1 MKWVFS
7 ILLLLVSSVSFG
19 QGFSYSYVD
28 PCSKKIN
35 TVYIPSGQ
43 GSVTVSYYGVSNTFT
58 QTDFQNGTFSA
69 WMYSVSAASSQPC
82 EGLKTETQTK
92 TNTIITNNIIST
104 LTSVTAAAT
113 MSVTSSISTVSSQ
126 SAGTA
131 LGNSVNN
138 SSDNSSGGGN
148 TKENKD
154 GQNNSGSKPNNQE
167 SGTSGQPQGGGT
179 TTNSSQG
186 TNKTEGGSASGT
198 NQSTEGGNQP
208 SGSPVGGNTAQNQP
222 NTSPNTGKTEP
233 NTGNSGTN
241 TGNSG
246 NTTQSGSNTENST
259 QSGTN
264 TGQNGGSSTQ
274 SGTNTGQNG
283 GSSTQSGTNTGNSGS
298 NTGNSGS
305 NTGNSGSNTGNSG
318 SGGGNTGNSGS
329 NTNNTG
335 GSGGGTDTK
344 TNTTDPTTTP
354 TDTKSGGNGG
364 TTNSV
369 ANAAEASSGGS
380 TSNASEGSGGSSKGG
395 AKSNVRVGSII
406 GTGDIV
412 AIRSAED
419 NENSFKA
426 TMSITKSN
434 TDNSRAKGALLNFT
448 TAINNSNLTFY
459 GAFTNKKKSNTLIC
473 ANSTMINFNYDLFNT
488 TTVLES
494 HRWNK
499 LSLMGGL
506 NYTIGSM
513 AETSFSNISA
523 VGGGFYM
530 FKASKNLS
538 GNMLL
543 LAVYSPFT
551 KFYEGSWWKSGTLLV
566 PFSSWDYS
574 ISKNFKYNVS
584 FSGTWEVGKSV
595 LQYQILTGGK
605 IML

>member
-1 MKWVFS
+1 MKWIFS
-7 ILLLLVSSVSFG
+7 ILLLLVSSASFG

-28 PCSKKIN
+28 PCSKKTN

-43 GSVTVSYYGVSNTFT
+43 GSVTVSYYGVSSTFT
-58 QTDFQNGTFSA
+58 QADFQNGVFSS
-69 WMYSVSAASSQPC
+69 WMYTVSAASSQPC
-82 EGLKTETQTK
+82 QGLKTETQTK

-138 SSDNSSGGGN
+138 SSDNSGGGVSS
-148 TKENKD
+148 KENKD
-154 GQNNSGSKPNNQE
+154 GQNNSGSKSNNQE

-186 TNKTEGGSASGT
+186 TNKTEGGSTSGT
-198 NQSTEGGNQP
+198 NQPTEGGNQP
-208 SGSPVGGNTAQNQP
+208 SGTPVGGNTAQNQP
-222 NTSPNTGKTEP
+222 NMSPNTGKTEP
-233 NTGNSGTN
+233 NTGNSGSN
-241 TGNSG
+241 TGNSS
-246 NTTQSGSNTENST
+246 NTTQTGSNTGNNT

-264 TGQNGGSSTQ
+264 TGQNGGS
-274 SGTNTGQNG
+274 G
-283 GSSTQSGTNTGNSGS
+283 TQSGTNTGNAGGSGGT
-298 NTGNSGS
+298 NTGN
-305 NTGNSGSNTGNSG
+305 TGSNTGNSG

-335 GSGGGTDTK
+335 GSGGSGGSGGGTDTK
-344 TNTTDPTTTP
+344 TNTTDPATTP
-354 TDTKSGGNGG
+354 TDSKSGGNGG

-380 TSNASEGSGGSSKGG
+380 TSNASEGSGGGGKGG

-412 AIRSAED
+412 AMKSAED
-419 NENSFKA
+419 NTNSFKA
-426 TMSITKSN
+426 TMSVTKSN

-459 GAFTNKKKSNTLIC
+459 GAFTNKSKSNTLIC
-473 ANSTMINFNYDLFNT
+473 ANSTMVNFDYDLFNT

-494 HRWNK
+494 HRFNK
-499 LSLMGGL
+499 LSLMGGI
-506 NYTIGSM
+506 NYTIGSI

-523 VGGGFYM
+523 VGGGFYS
-530 FKASKNLS
+530 FKASKNIS

-551 KFYEGSWWKSGTLLV
+551 KFYEGTWWQSGTLLV

-574 ISKNFKYNVS
+574 ISKKFKYNIS

>member
-1 MKWVFS
+1 MKWIFS
-7 ILLLLVSSVSFG
+7 ILLLLVSSASFG

-28 PCSKKIN
+28 PCSKKTN

-43 GSVTVSYYGVSNTFT
+43 GSVTVSYYGVSSTFT
-58 QTDFQNGTFSA
+58 QADFQNGVFSS
-69 WMYSVSAASSQPC
+69 WMYTVSAASSQPC
-82 EGLKTETQTK
+82 QGLKTETQTK

-138 SSDNSSGGGN
+138 SSDNSGGGVSS
-148 TKENKD
+148 KENKD
-154 GQNNSGSKPNNQE
+154 GQNNSGSKSNNQE

-186 TNKTEGGSASGT
+186 TNKTEGGSTSGT
-198 NQSTEGGNQP
+198 NQPTEGGNQP

-233 NTGNSGTN
+233 
-241 TGNSG
+241 
-246 NTTQSGSNTENST
+246 
-259 QSGTN
+259 
-264 TGQNGGSSTQ
+264 
-274 SGTNTGQNG
+274 
-283 GSSTQSGTNTGNSGS
+283 
-298 NTGNSGS
+298 

-380 TSNASEGSGGSSKGG
+380 TSNASEGSGGGGKGG

-412 AIRSAED
+412 AMKSAED
-419 NENSFKA
+419 NTNSFKA
-426 TMSITKSN
+426 TMSVTKSN

-459 GAFTNKKKSNTLIC
+459 GAFTNKSKSNTLIC
-473 ANSTMINFNYDLFNT
+473 ANSTMVNFDYDLFNT

-494 HRWNK
+494 HRFNK
-499 LSLMGGL
+499 LSLMGGI
-506 NYTIGSM
+506 NYTIGSI

-523 VGGGFYM
+523 VGGGFYS
-530 FKASKNLS
+530 FKASKNIS

-551 KFYEGSWWKSGTLLV
+551 KFYEGTWWQSGTLLV

-574 ISKNFKYNVS
+574 ISKKFKYNIS

>member
-1 MKWVFS
+1 MKWIFS
-7 ILLLLVSSVSFG
+7 ILLLLVSSASFG

-28 PCSKKIN
+28 PCSKKTN

-43 GSVTVSYYGVSNTFT
+43 NSVTVSYYGVANTFT
-58 QTDFQNGTFSA
+58 QADFQNGTFSA
-69 WMYSVSAASSQPC
+69 WVYSVSAASTQPC
-82 EGLKTETQTK
+82 EGLKTQTQTN
-92 TNTIITNNIIST
+92 TNQIITNNIIST

-113 MSVTSSISTVSSQ
+113 MSVTSSISSVSSQ
-126 SAGTA
+126 SAGNA

-138 SSDNSSGGGN
+138 SSDNSSGGSSS
-148 TKENKD
+148 KEKKD
-154 GQNNSGSKPNNQE
+154 GQNNSGSKSNNQE
-167 SGTSGQPQGGGT
+167 SGTSGQSQGGGT

-186 TNKTEGGSASGT
+186 SNKTEGGSTSGT
-198 NQSTEGGNQP
+198 NQPSEGGNQP

-222 NTSPNTGKTEP
+222 NTSPNTNKTEP
-233 NTGNSGTN
+233 NTGNSGSNAGN
-241 TGNSG
+241 TGN
-246 NTTQSGSNTENST
+246 NT

-264 TGQNGGSSTQ
+264 TGSNGG
-274 SGTNTGQNG
+274 NN
-283 GSSTQSGTNTGNSGS
+283 TQSGTNTGNS
-298 NTGNSGS
+298 SGS
-305 NTGNSGSNTGNSG
+305 GGTNTGNSG
-318 SGGGNTGNSGS
+318 SGGGNTGNNGS
-329 NTNNTG
+329 NTNNTGGSG

-380 TSNASEGSGGSSKGG
+380 TSNASEGSGGGGSKGG

-419 NENSFKA
+419 NANSFKA
-426 TMSITKSN
+426 TMSVTKSN

-459 GAFTNKKKSNTLIC
+459 GAFTNKAKSNTLIC

-530 FKASKNLS
+530 FKVSKNLS

-551 KFYEGSWWKSGTLLV
+551 KFYEGTWWQSGTLLV

>member
-1 MKWVFS
+1 MKWIFS
-7 ILLLLVSSVSFG
+7 ILLLLVSSASFG

-28 PCSKKIN
+28 PCSKKTN

-43 GSVTVSYYGVSNTFT
+43 NSVTISYYGVANTFT
-58 QTDFQNGTFSA
+58 QADFQNGTFSA
-69 WMYSVSAASSQPC
+69 WMYSVSAASTQPC
-82 EGLKTETQTK
+82 EGLKTQTQTN
-92 TNTIITNNIIST
+92 TNQIITNNIIST

-138 SSDNSSGGGN
+138 SSDNSSGGGSS
-148 TKENKD
+148 KENKN
-154 GQNNSGSKPNNQE
+154 GQNNSGSKSNNQE

-179 TTNSSQG
+179 TTNSTQG
-186 TNKTEGGSASGT
+186 SNKTEGGSSSGT

-222 NTSPNTGKTEP
+222 NTSPNTNKTEP
-233 NTGNSGTN
+233 
-241 TGNSG
+241 
-246 NTTQSGSNTENST
+246 
-259 QSGTN
+259 
-264 TGQNGGSSTQ
+264 
-274 SGTNTGQNG
+274 
-283 GSSTQSGTNTGNSGS
+283 NTGNSGS
-298 NTGNSGS
+298 NTGNSGNTTQSGQNTGNNTQSGTNMGSNGGNNTQSGTNTGNSESNTNNTGGSGGS
-305 NTGNSGSNTGNSG
+305 NTGNTGSNTGNSG

-354 TDTKSGGNGG
+354 TDSKSGGNGG

-380 TSNASEGSGGSSKGG
+380 TSNASEGSGGGGKGG
-395 AKSNVRVGSII
+395 AKSNIRVGSII

-419 NENSFKA
+419 NANSFKA
-426 TMSITKSN
+426 TMSVTKSN

-459 GAFTNKKKSNTLIC
+459 GAFTNKAKSNTLIC

-494 HRWNK
+494 HRFNK
-499 LSLMGGL
+499 FSLMGGL

-551 KFYEGSWWKSGTLLV
+551 KFYEGTWWQSGTLLV

>member
-1 MKWVFS
+1 MKWIFS
-7 ILLLLVSSVSFG
+7 ILLLLVSSTSFG

-28 PCSKKIN
+28 PCSKKTN

-43 GSVTVSYYGVSNTFT
+43 NSVTVSYYGVANTFT
-58 QTDFQNGTFSA
+58 QADFQNGTFSA
-69 WMYSVSAASSQPC
+69 WMYSVSAASTQPC
-82 EGLKTETQTK
+82 QGLKTETQIK
-92 TNTIITNNIIST
+92 QNTIITNNIIST

-126 SAGTA
+126 SAGNA

-138 SSDNSSGGGN
+138 SSDNSNGGGSS
-148 TKENKD
+148 KENKD
-154 GQNNSGSKPNNQE
+154 GQNNSGSKSNNQE
-167 SGTSGQPQGGGT
+167 SGTSGQSQGGGT
-179 TTNSSQG
+179 TTNSTQG
-186 TNKTEGGSASGT
+186 SNKTEGGSSSGT
-198 NQSTEGGNQP
+198 NQPSEGGNQP
-208 SGSPVGGNTAQNQP
+208 SGSSVGGNTAQNGQNTGQNQP
-222 NTSPNTGKTEP
+222 NTSSNTNKTEP
-233 NTGNSGTN
+233 
-241 TGNSG
+241 
-246 NTTQSGSNTENST
+246 
-259 QSGTN
+259 
-264 TGQNGGSSTQ
+264 
-274 SGTNTGQNG
+274 
-283 GSSTQSGTNTGNSGS
+283 
-298 NTGNSGS
+298 
-305 NTGNSGSNTGNSG
+305 
-318 SGGGNTGNSGS
+318 NTGNSGS
-329 NTNNTG
+329 NTNNSGSNTNNSG
-335 GSGGGTDTK
+335 GSNGSGNSSGNNSGNSGSNTNNSGGSNGSGGGNGGTDQK
-344 TNTTDPTTTP
+344 TNTNDPTTTP
-354 TDTKSGGNGG
+354 TDSKSGGNGG

-380 TSNASEGSGGSSKGG
+380 TSNASEGSGGGGSKGG

-419 NENSFKA
+419 NSNSFKA
-426 TMSITKSN
+426 TMSVTKSN

-459 GAFTNKKKSNTLIC
+459 GAFTNKAKSNTLIC
-473 ANSTMINFNYDLFNT
+473 ANSTMINFDYDLFNT
-488 TTVLES
+488 STVLES

-506 NYTIGSM
+506 NYTVGSM
-513 AETSFSNISA
+513 AGTSFNNISA

-530 FKASKNLS
+530 FKVSKNLS

-551 KFYEGSWWKSGTLLV
+551 KFYEGTWWQSGTLLV

>member
-1 MKWVFS
+1 MKWIFS
-7 ILLLLVSSVSFG
+7 ILLLLVSSASFG

-28 PCSKKIN
+28 PCSKKTN

-43 GSVTVSYYGVSNTFT
+43 GSVTVSYYGVSSTFT
-58 QTDFQNGTFSA
+58 QADFQNGVFSS
-69 WMYSVSAASSQPC
+69 WMYTVSAASSQPC
-82 EGLKTETQTK
+82 QGLTTETQTK

-138 SSDNSSGGGN
+138 SSDNSSGGGSS
-148 TKENKD
+148 KENKD
-154 GQNNSGSKPNNQE
+154 GQNNSGSKSNNQE
-167 SGTSGQPQGGGT
+167 GGASGQPQGGGT

-186 TNKTEGGSASGT
+186 SNKTEGGSTSGS
-198 NQSTEGGNQP
+198 NQPTQGGNQP

-222 NTSPNTGKTEP
+222 NTSPNTNKTEP
-233 NTGNSGTN
+233 
-241 TGNSG
+241 
-246 NTTQSGSNTENST
+246 
-259 QSGTN
+259 
-264 TGQNGGSSTQ
+264 
-274 SGTNTGQNG
+274 
-283 GSSTQSGTNTGNSGS
+283 NTGNSGS
-298 NTGNSGS
+298 NTGNSGNTTQS
-305 NTGNSGSNTGNSG
+305 GQNTGNNTQSGTNMGSNGGNNTQSG
-318 SGGGNTGNSGS
+318 TNTGNSGS

-335 GSGGGTDTK
+335 GSGGSGGSGGGTDTK
-344 TNTTDPTTTP
+344 TNTTDPATTP
-354 TDTKSGGNGG
+354 TDSKSGGNGG

-380 TSNASEGSGGSSKGG
+380 TSNASEGSGGGGKGG

-412 AIRSAED
+412 AMKSAED
-419 NENSFKA
+419 NTNSFKA
-426 TMSITKSN
+426 TMSVTKSN

-459 GAFTNKKKSNTLIC
+459 GAFTNKSKSNTLIC
-473 ANSTMINFNYDLFNT
+473 ANSTMVNFDYDLFNT

-494 HRWNK
+494 HRFNK
-499 LSLMGGL
+499 LSLMGGI
-506 NYTIGSM
+506 NYTIGSI

-523 VGGGFYM
+523 VGGGFYS
-530 FKASKNLS
+530 FKASKNIS

-551 KFYEGSWWKSGTLLV
+551 KFYEGTWWQSGTLLV

-574 ISKNFKYNVS
+574 ISKKFKYNIS

>member
-1 MKWVFS
+1 MKWIFS
-7 ILLLLVSSVSFG
+7 ILLLLVSSTGFG
-19 QGFSYSYVD
+19 QGFTYSYVD
-28 PCSKKIN
+28 PCSKKTN

-43 GSVTVSYYGVSNTFT
+43 GSVTVSYYGASNTFT
-58 QTDFQNGTFSA
+58 QADFQNGTFSA

-82 EGLKTETQTK
+82 QGLKTETQTK

-104 LTSVTAAAT
+104 LTSVTATAT

-126 SAGTA
+126 SVGTS

-138 SSDNSSGGGN
+138 SSDNSSGGNGP
-148 TKENKD
+148 KENKNE
-154 GQNNSGSKPNNQE
+154 QSNSGSKSNNQE
-167 SGTSGQPQGGGT
+167 SGTSGQ
-179 TTNSSQG
+179 SQG
-186 TNKTEGGSASGT
+186 SNKTEVGNTSGT
-198 NQSTEGGNQP
+198 NQQS
-208 SGSPVGGNTAQNQP
+208 SSPVGGNTAQNQP
-222 NTSPNTGKTEP
+222 NTSQNTNKTEP
-233 NTGNSGTN
+233 NTGNN
-241 TGNSG
+241 
-246 NTTQSGSNTENST
+246 T

-264 TGQNGGSSTQ
+264 TSTNTGNNTQ
-274 SGTNTGQNG
+274 SGTNTSTNTGNN
-283 GSSTQSGTNTGNSGS
+283 TQSGTNTGNSG
-298 NTGNSGS
+298 GSGS
-305 NTGNSGSNTGNSG
+305 SN
-318 SGGGNTGNSGS
+318 GGNTSNS
-329 NTNNTG
+329 
-335 GSGGGTDTK
+335 GGTDTK
-344 TNTTDPTTTP
+344 TNTTDPTTTS

-380 TSNASEGSGGSSKGG
+380 TSNASEGSGGGGKGG
-395 AKSNVRVGSII
+395 AKSSIRVGSLI

-419 NENSFKA
+419 NANSFKA
-426 TMSITKSN
+426 TMSVTKSN

-459 GAFTNKKKSNTLIC
+459 GAFTNKAKSNTFIC

-506 NYTIGSM
+506 NYTIGSL
-513 AETSFSNISA
+513 AKTSFSNISA

-530 FKASKNLS
+530 FNVGKNLS

-551 KFYEGSWWKSGTLLV
+551 KFYEGTWWQSGILLV

-574 ISKNFKYNVS
+574 ISKNFKYNIS
-584 FSGTWEVGKSV
+584 FSGTWEVGKSI

>member
-1 MKWVFS
+1 MKWIFS
-7 ILLLLVSSVSFG
+7 ILLLLVSSASFG

-28 PCSKKIN
+28 PCSKKTN

-43 GSVTVSYYGVSNTFT
+43 NSVTISYYGVANTFT
-58 QTDFQNGTFSA
+58 QADFQNGTFSA
-69 WMYSVSAASSQPC
+69 WMYSVSAASTQPC
-82 EGLKTETQTK
+82 EGLKTQTQTN
-92 TNTIITNNIIST
+92 TNQIITNNIIST

-113 MSVTSSISTVSSQ
+113 MSVTSSISSVSSQ

-138 SSDNSSGGGN
+138 SSDNSSGGGSS
-148 TKENKD
+148 KENKN
-154 GQNNSGSKPNNQE
+154 GQNNSGSKSNNQE

-179 TTNSSQG
+179 TTNSTQG
-186 TNKTEGGSASGT
+186 SNKTEGGSSSGT

-222 NTSPNTGKTEP
+222 NTSPNTNKTEP
-233 NTGNSGTN
+233 NTGNSGSN

-246 NTTQSGSNTENST
+246 NTTQSGQNTGNNT

-264 TGQNGGSSTQ
+264 TGSNGG
-274 SGTNTGQNG
+274 NN
-283 GSSTQSGTNTGNSGS
+283 TQSGTNTGNSGS
-298 NTGNSGS
+298 NTNNTGGSGGT
-305 NTGNSGSNTGNSG
+305 NTGNTGSNTGNSG

-335 GSGGGTDTK
+335 GSGGSGGGTDTK

-354 TDTKSGGNGG
+354 TDSKSGGNGG

-380 TSNASEGSGGSSKGG
+380 TSNASEGSGGGGKGG
-395 AKSNVRVGSII
+395 AKSNIRVGSII

-419 NENSFKA
+419 NANSFKA
-426 TMSITKSN
+426 TMSVTKSN

-459 GAFTNKKKSNTLIC
+459 GAFTNKAKSNTLIC

-494 HRWNK
+494 HRFNK
-499 LSLMGGL
+499 FSLMGGL

-513 AETSFSNISA
+513 AETSFNNISA

-530 FKASKNLS
+530 FKVSKNLS

-551 KFYEGSWWKSGTLLV
+551 KFYEGTWWQSGTLLV

>member
-1 MKWVFS
+1 MKWIFS

-28 PCSKKIN
+28 PCSKKTN

-43 GSVTVSYYGVSNTFT
+43 NSVTISYYGVANTFT
-58 QTDFQNGTFSA
+58 QADFQNGTFSA
-69 WMYSVSAASSQPC
+69 WMYSVSAASTQPC
-82 EGLKTETQTK
+82 EGLKTQTQTN
-92 TNTIITNNIIST
+92 TNQIITNNIIST

-138 SSDNSSGGGN
+138 SSDNSSDGGN
-148 TKENKD
+148 SKENKD
-154 GQNNSGSKPNNQE
+154 GQNNSGSKSNNQE

-179 TTNSSQG
+179 TTNSPQG
-186 TNKTEGGSASGT
+186 TNKTEGGSTSGT
-198 NQSTEGGNQP
+198 NQPTEGGNQP

-222 NTSPNTGKTEP
+222 NTSQNTGKTEP

-246 NTTQSGSNTENST
+246 NTTQSGQNTGNNT

-264 TGQNGGSSTQ
+264 TGSNGG
-274 SGTNTGQNG
+274 NN
-283 GSSTQSGTNTGNSGS
+283 TQSGTNTGNSGS
-298 NTGNSGS
+298 NTNNTGGSGGT

-335 GSGGGTDTK
+335 GSGGSGGGTDTK

-354 TDTKSGGNGG
+354 TDSKSGGNGG

-380 TSNASEGSGGSSKGG
+380 TSNASEGSGGGGKGG
-395 AKSNVRVGSII
+395 AKSNIRVGSII

-419 NENSFKA
+419 NANSFKV
-426 TMSITKSN
+426 TMSVTKSN

-459 GAFTNKKKSNTLIC
+459 GAFTNKAKSNTLIC

-494 HRWNK
+494 HRFNK
-499 LSLMGGL
+499 FSLMGGL

-530 FKASKNLS
+530 FKVSKNLS

-551 KFYEGSWWKSGTLLV
+551 KFYEGTWWQSGTLLV

>member
-1 MKWVFS
+1 MKWIFS
-7 ILLLLVSSVSFG
+7 ILLLLVSSTSFG

-28 PCSKKIN
+28 PCSKKTN

-43 GSVTVSYYGVSNTFT
+43 NSVTVSYYGVANTFT
-58 QTDFQNGTFSA
+58 QADFQNGTFSA
-69 WMYSVSAASSQPC
+69 WMYSVSAASTQPC
-82 EGLKTETQTK
+82 QGLKTETQTK
-92 TNTIITNNIIST
+92 QNTIITNNIIST

-126 SAGTA
+126 SAGNA

-138 SSDNSSGGGN
+138 SSDNSNGGGSS
-148 TKENKD
+148 KENKD
-154 GQNNSGSKPNNQE
+154 GQNNSGSKSNNQE
-167 SGTSGQPQGGGT
+167 SGTSGQSQGGGT

-186 TNKTEGGSASGT
+186 SNKTEGGSTSGT
-198 NQSTEGGNQP
+198 NQPSEGGNQP
-208 SGSPVGGNTAQNQP
+208 SGSSVGGNTAQNGQNTGQNQP
-222 NTSPNTGKTEP
+222 NTSLNTNKTEP
-233 NTGNSGTN
+233 NTGNSG
-241 TGNSG
+241 S
-246 NTTQSGSNTENST
+246 NTTNPSNTPKTGTNSGSNGGNNT

-264 TGQNGGSSTQ
+264 
-274 SGTNTGQNG
+274 
-283 GSSTQSGTNTGNSGS
+283 SGS
-298 NTGNSGS
+298 NTNNSGGSNSSGNSS
-305 NTGNSGSNTGNSG
+305 GNNS
-318 SGGGNTGNSGS
+318 GNSGS
-329 NTNNTG
+329 NTNNSG
-335 GSGGGTDTK
+335 GSNGSGGGNGGTDQK
-344 TNTTDPTTTP
+344 TNTNDPTTTP
-354 TDTKSGGNGG
+354 TDSKSGGNGG

-380 TSNASEGSGGSSKGG
+380 TSNASEGSGGGSSKGG

-419 NENSFKA
+419 NSNSFKA
-426 TMSITKSN
+426 TMSVTKSN

-459 GAFTNKKKSNTLIC
+459 GAFTNKAKSNTLIC
-473 ANSTMINFNYDLFNT
+473 ANSTMINFDYDLFNT
-488 TTVLES
+488 STVLES

-506 NYTIGSM
+506 NYTVGSM
-513 AETSFSNISA
+513 AGTSFNNISA

-530 FKASKNLS
+530 FKVSKNLS

-551 KFYEGSWWKSGTLLV
+551 KFYEGTWWQSGTLLV

>member
-1 MKWVFS
+1 MKWIFL
-7 ILLLLVSSVSFG
+7 ILLLLVSSASFG

-28 PCSKKIN
+28 PCSKKTN

-43 GSVTVSYYGVSNTFT
+43 NSVTISYYGVANTFT
-58 QTDFQNGTFSA
+58 QADFQNGTFSA
-69 WMYSVSAASSQPC
+69 WMYSVSATSTQPC
-82 EGLKTETQTK
+82 EGLKKQTQTN
-92 TNTIITNNIIST
+92 TNQIITNNIIST

-113 MSVTSSISTVSSQ
+113 MSVTSSISSVSSQ

-138 SSDNSSGGGN
+138 SSDNSSGGGSS
-148 TKENKD
+148 KENKN
-154 GQNNSGSKPNNQE
+154 GQNNSGSKSNNQE
-167 SGTSGQPQGGGT
+167 SGTSGQPQGSGT
-179 TTNSSQG
+179 TTNSTQG
-186 TNKTEGGSASGT
+186 SNKTEGGSTSGT

-222 NTSPNTGKTEP
+222 NTSPNTNKTEP
-233 NTGNSGTN
+233 NTGNSGSN

-246 NTTQSGSNTENST
+246 NTTQSG
-259 QSGTN
+259 QN
-264 TGQNGGSSTQ
+264 TGN
-274 SGTNTGQNG
+274 N
-283 GSSTQSGTNTGNSGS
+283 TQSGTNTGNSGS
-298 NTGNSGS
+298 NTN
-305 NTGNSGSNTGNSG
+305 NTGGS
-318 SGGGNTGNSGS
+318 
-329 NTNNTG
+329 G

-354 TDTKSGGNGG
+354 TDSKSGGNGG

-380 TSNASEGSGGSSKGG
+380 TSNASEGSGGGGKGG
-395 AKSNVRVGSII
+395 AKSNIRVGSII

-419 NENSFKA
+419 NANSFRA
-426 TMSITKSN
+426 TMSVTKSN

-448 TAINNSNLTFY
+448 TAINNSNLTCY
-459 GAFTNKKKSNTLIC
+459 GAFTNKAKSNTLIC

-494 HRWNK
+494 HRFNK
-499 LSLMGGL
+499 FSLMGGL

-530 FKASKNLS
+530 FKVSKNLS

-551 KFYEGSWWKSGTLLV
+551 KFYEGTWWQSGTLLV

>member
-1 MKWVFS
+1 MKWIFS
-7 ILLLLVSSVSFG
+7 ILLLLVSSASFG

-28 PCSKKIN
+28 PCSKKTN

-43 GSVTVSYYGVSNTFT
+43 NSVTISYYGVANTFT
-58 QTDFQNGTFSA
+58 QADFQNGTFSA
-69 WMYSVSAASSQPC
+69 WMYSVSAASTQPC
-82 EGLKTETQTK
+82 EGLKTQTQTN
-92 TNTIITNNIIST
+92 TNQIITNNIIST
-104 LTSVTAAAT
+104 LTSVTATAT
-113 MSVTSSISTVSSQ
+113 MSVTSSISSVSSQ

-138 SSDNSSGGGN
+138 SSDNSNGGSSS
-148 TKENKD
+148 KENKD
-154 GQNNSGSKPNNQE
+154 GQNNSGSKSNNQE
-167 SGTSGQPQGGGT
+167 SGTSGQSQGGGT
-179 TTNSSQG
+179 TTNSTQG
-186 TNKTEGGSASGT
+186 SNKTEGGSSSGT

-222 NTSPNTGKTEP
+222 NTSPNTNKTEP
-233 NTGNSGTN
+233 
-241 TGNSG
+241 
-246 NTTQSGSNTENST
+246 
-259 QSGTN
+259 
-264 TGQNGGSSTQ
+264 
-274 SGTNTGQNG
+274 
-283 GSSTQSGTNTGNSGS
+283 NTGNSGS
-298 NTGNSGS
+298 NTGNSGNTTQS
-305 NTGNSGSNTGNSG
+305 GQNTSNNTQSGTNTGSNGGNNTQTGTNTGNSSGSGGTNTGNSGTNTGNSG

-335 GSGGGTDTK
+335 GSGGSSGSGGGTDTK

-369 ANAAEASSGGS
+369 ANAAESSSGGS
-380 TSNASEGSGGSSKGG
+380 TSNASEGSGGGGKGG
-395 AKSNVRVGSII
+395 AKSNIRVGSII

-419 NENSFKA
+419 NANSFKA
-426 TMSITKSN
+426 TMSVTKSN

-459 GAFTNKKKSNTLIC
+459 GAFTNKAKSNTLIC
-473 ANSTMINFNYDLFNT
+473 ANSTMINFSYDLFNT

-494 HRWNK
+494 HRFNK
-499 LSLMGGL
+499 FSLMGGL

-513 AETSFSNISA
+513 AETSFNNISA

-530 FKASKNLS
+530 FKVSKNLS

-551 KFYEGSWWKSGTLLV
+551 KFYEGTWWQSGTLLV

>member
-1 MKWVFS
+1 MKWIFS

-186 TNKTEGGSASGT
+186 TNKTEGGSTSGT

-246 NTTQSGSNTENST
+246 TNTGNSGNTTQSGSNTEN
-259 QSGTN
+259 
-264 TGQNGGSSTQ
+264 STQ

>member
-1 MKWVFS
+1 MKWIFS
-7 ILLLLVSSVSFG
+7 ILLLLVSSASFG

-28 PCSKKIN
+28 PCSKKTN

-43 GSVTVSYYGVSNTFT
+43 NSVTISYYGVANTFT
-58 QTDFQNGTFSA
+58 QADFQNGTFSA
-69 WMYSVSAASSQPC
+69 WMYSVSAASTQPC
-82 EGLKTETQTK
+82 EGLKTQTQTN
-92 TNTIITNNIIST
+92 TNQIITNNIIST

-113 MSVTSSISTVSSQ
+113 MSVTSSISSVSSQ

-138 SSDNSSGGGN
+138 SSDNSSGGGSS
-148 TKENKD
+148 KENKN
-154 GQNNSGSKPNNQE
+154 GQNNSGSKSNNQE

-179 TTNSSQG
+179 TTNSTQG
-186 TNKTEGGSASGT
+186 SNKTEGGSSSGT

-222 NTSPNTGKTEP
+222 NTSPNTNKTEP
-233 NTGNSGTN
+233 NTGNSGSN

-246 NTTQSGSNTENST
+246 NTTQSGQNTGNNT

-264 TGQNGGSSTQ
+264 TGSNGG
-274 SGTNTGQNG
+274 NN
-283 GSSTQSGTNTGNSGS
+283 TQSGTNTGNSGS
-298 NTGNSGS
+298 NTNNTGGSGGT
-305 NTGNSGSNTGNSG
+305 NTGNTGSNTGNSG

-335 GSGGGTDTK
+335 GSGGSGGGTDTK

-354 TDTKSGGNGG
+354 TDSKSGGNGG

-380 TSNASEGSGGSSKGG
+380 TSNASEGSGGGGKGG
-395 AKSNVRVGSII
+395 AKSNIRVGSII

-419 NENSFKA
+419 NANSFKA
-426 TMSITKSN
+426 TMSVTKSN

-459 GAFTNKKKSNTLIC
+459 GAFTNKAKSNTLIC

-494 HRWNK
+494 HRFNK
-499 LSLMGGL
+499 FSLMGGL

-530 FKASKNLS
+530 FKVSKNLS

-551 KFYEGSWWKSGTLLV
+551 KFYEGTWWQSGTLLV

>member
-1 MKWVFS
+1 MKWIFS
-7 ILLLLVSSVSFG
+7 ILLLLVSSTSFG

-28 PCSKKIN
+28 PCSKKTN

-43 GSVTVSYYGVSNTFT
+43 NSVTVSYYGVANTFT
-58 QTDFQNGTFSA
+58 QADFQNGTFSL
-69 WMYSVSAASSQPC
+69 WMYSVSAASAQPC

-113 MSVTSSISTVSSQ
+113 MSVTSSISSVSSQ
-126 SAGTA
+126 SAGNA

-138 SSDNSSGGGN
+138 SSDNSNGGGSS
-148 TKENKD
+148 KENKD
-154 GQNNSGSKPNNQE
+154 GQNNSGSKSNNQE
-167 SGTSGQPQGGGT
+167 SGTSGQSQGGGT

-186 TNKTEGGSASGT
+186 SNNTEGGSSSGT
-198 NQSTEGGNQP
+198 NQPSEGGNQP

-222 NTSPNTGKTEP
+222 NTSSNTNKTEP
-233 NTGNSGTN
+233 
-241 TGNSG
+241 
-246 NTTQSGSNTENST
+246 
-259 QSGTN
+259 
-264 TGQNGGSSTQ
+264 
-274 SGTNTGQNG
+274 
-283 GSSTQSGTNTGNSGS
+283 NTGNSGS
-298 NTGNSGS
+298 NTGNSSNTPKTGTNTGNNTQSGTNSGS
-305 NTGNSGSNTGNSG
+305 NGGNNTQSGTNTGNSGGSGGTNTGNSG

-329 NTNNTG
+329 NTNNTGGSGGSG

-369 ANAAEASSGGS
+369 SNAAESSSGGS
-380 TSNASEGSGGSSKGG
+380 TSNASEGSGGGSSKGG
-395 AKSNVRVGSII
+395 AKSNIRVGSII

-412 AIRSAED
+412 AIKSAED
-419 NENSFKA
+419 NTNSFKA
-426 TMSITKSN
+426 TMSVTKSN

-459 GAFTNKKKSNTLIC
+459 GAFTNKAKSNTLIC
-473 ANSTMINFNYDLFNT
+473 ANSTMVNFNYDLFNT

-530 FKASKNLS
+530 FKVSKNLS

-551 KFYEGSWWKSGTLLV
+551 KFYEGTWWQSGTLLV

>member
-1 MKWVFS
+1 MKWIFS
-7 ILLLLVSSVSFG
+7 ILLLLVSSASFG

-28 PCSKKIN
+28 PCSKKTN

-43 GSVTVSYYGVSNTFT
+43 NSVTISYYGVANTFT
-58 QTDFQNGTFSA
+58 QADFQNGTFSA
-69 WMYSVSAASSQPC
+69 WMYSVSAASTQPC
-82 EGLKTETQTK
+82 EGLKTQTQTN
-92 TNTIITNNIIST
+92 TNQIITNNIIST

-113 MSVTSSISTVSSQ
+113 MSVTSSISSVSSQ

-138 SSDNSSGGGN
+138 SSDNSSGGGSS
-148 TKENKD
+148 KENKD
-154 GQNNSGSKPNNQE
+154 GQNNSGSKSNNQE

-186 TNKTEGGSASGT
+186 SNKTEGGSTSGT
-198 NQSTEGGNQP
+198 NQPTEGGNQP

-222 NTSPNTGKTEP
+222 NTSPNTNKTEP
-233 NTGNSGTN
+233 NTGNSGSN

-246 NTTQSGSNTENST
+246 NTTQSGQNTGNNT

-264 TGQNGGSSTQ
+264 MGSNGG
-274 SGTNTGQNG
+274 NN
-283 GSSTQSGTNTGNSGS
+283 TQSGTNTGNSGS
-298 NTGNSGS
+298 NTNNTGGSGGT

-335 GSGGGTDTK
+335 GSGGSGGGTDTK

-354 TDTKSGGNGG
+354 TDSKSGGNGG

-380 TSNASEGSGGSSKGG
+380 TSNASEGSGGGGKGG
-395 AKSNVRVGSII
+395 AKSNIRVGSII

-419 NENSFKA
+419 NANSFKA
-426 TMSITKSN
+426 TMSVTKSN

-459 GAFTNKKKSNTLIC
+459 GAFTNKAKSNTLIC

-494 HRWNK
+494 HRFNK
-499 LSLMGGL
+499 FSLMGGL

-551 KFYEGSWWKSGTLLV
+551 KFYEGTWWQSGTLLV

-574 ISKNFKYNVS
+574 ISKNFKYNIS

>member
-1 MKWVFS
+1 MKWIFS
-7 ILLLLVSSVSFG
+7 ILLLLVSSTSFG

-28 PCSKKIN
+28 PCSKKTN

-43 GSVTVSYYGVSNTFT
+43 GSVTVSYYGVSSTFT
-58 QTDFQNGTFSA
+58 QADFQNGVFSS
-69 WMYSVSAASSQPC
+69 WMYTVSAASSQPC
-82 EGLKTETQTK
+82 QGLKTETQTK

-138 SSDNSSGGGN
+138 SSDNSSGGGSS
-148 TKENKD
+148 KENKD
-154 GQNNSGSKPNNQE
+154 GQNNSGSKSNNQE
-167 SGTSGQPQGGGT
+167 GGASGQPQGGGT
-179 TTNSSQG
+179 TTNSSQNS
-186 TNKTEGGSASGT
+186 NKTEGGSTSGS
-198 NQSTEGGNQP
+198 NQPTQGGNQP

-233 NTGNSGTN
+233 NTGNSGSN

-246 NTTQSGSNTENST
+246 NTPQTGSNTGN
-259 QSGTN
+259 N
-264 TGQNGGSSTQ
+264 TQ

-283 GSSTQSGTNTGNSGS
+283 GSSTQSGTNTGNTGGSGG
-298 NTGNSGS
+298 T

-354 TDTKSGGNGG
+354 TDSKSGGNGG

-380 TSNASEGSGGSSKGG
+380 TSNASEGSGGGGKGG

-412 AIRSAED
+412 AMKSAED
-419 NENSFKA
+419 NTNSFKA
-426 TMSITKSN
+426 TMSVTKSN

-459 GAFTNKKKSNTLIC
+459 GAFTNKSKSNTLIC
-473 ANSTMINFNYDLFNT
+473 ANSTMVNFDYDLFNT

-494 HRWNK
+494 HRFNK
-499 LSLMGGL
+499 LSLMGGI
-506 NYTIGSM
+506 NYTIGSI

-523 VGGGFYM
+523 VGGGFYS
-530 FKASKNLS
+530 FKASKNIS

-551 KFYEGSWWKSGTLLV
+551 KFYEGTWWQSGTLLV

-574 ISKNFKYNVS
+574 ISKKFKYNIS

>member
-1 MKWVFS
+1 MKWIFS
-7 ILLLLVSSVSFG
+7 ILLLLVSSTGFG
-19 QGFSYSYVD
+19 QGFTYSYVD
-28 PCSKKIN
+28 PCSKKTN

-43 GSVTVSYYGVSNTFT
+43 GSVTVSYYGVSSTFT
-58 QTDFQNGTFSA
+58 QADFQNGTFSS

-82 EGLKTETQTK
+82 QGLKTETQTK

-104 LTSVTAAAT
+104 LTSVTATAT

-126 SAGTA
+126 SVGTS

-148 TKENKD
+148 SKENKNE
-154 GQNNSGSKPNNQE
+154 QSNSGSKSNNQE
-167 SGTSGQPQGGGT
+167 SGTSGQ
-179 TTNSSQG
+179 SQG
-186 TNKTEGGSASGT
+186 SNKTEVGNTSGT
-198 NQSTEGGNQP
+198 NQQS
-208 SGSPVGGNTAQNQP
+208 SSPVGGNTAQNQP
-222 NTSPNTGKTEP
+222 NTSQNTNKTEP
-233 NTGNSGTN
+233 NTGNS
-241 TGNSG
+241 
-246 NTTQSGSNTENST
+246 SNTT

-264 TGQNGGSSTQ
+264 TGNNTQ
-274 SGTNTGQNG
+274 SGTNNSTNTGNN
-283 GSSTQSGTNTGNSGS
+283 TQSGTNTGNSGGS
-298 NTGNSGS
+298 GGS
-305 NTGNSGSNTGNSG
+305 N
-318 SGGGNTGNSGS
+318 GGNTGNS
-329 NTNNTG
+329 
-335 GSGGGTDTK
+335 GGTDTK
-344 TNTTDPTTTP
+344 TNTTDPTTTS

-380 TSNASEGSGGSSKGG
+380 TSNASEGSGGGGKGG
-395 AKSNVRVGSII
+395 AKSSVRVGSLI

-419 NENSFKA
+419 NANSFKA
-426 TMSITKSN
+426 TMSVTKSN

-459 GAFTNKKKSNTLIC
+459 GAFTNKAKSNTFIC

-513 AETSFSNISA
+513 AKTSFSNISA

-530 FKASKNLS
+530 FNVGKNLS

-551 KFYEGSWWKSGTLLV
+551 KFYEGTWWQSGTLLV

-574 ISKNFKYNVS
+574 ISKNFKYNIS
-584 FSGTWEVGKSV
+584 FSGTWEVGKSI

>member
-1 MKWVFS
+1 MKWIFS
-7 ILLLLVSSVSFG
+7 ILLLLVSSASFG

-28 PCSKKIN
+28 PCSKKTN

-43 GSVTVSYYGVSNTFT
+43 NSVTISYYGVANTFT
-58 QTDFQNGTFSA
+58 QADFQNGTFSA
-69 WMYSVSAASSQPC
+69 WMYSVSAASTQPC
-82 EGLKTETQTK
+82 EGLKTQTQTN
-92 TNTIITNNIIST
+92 TNQIITNNIIST

-113 MSVTSSISTVSSQ
+113 MSVTSSISSVSSQ

-138 SSDNSSGGGN
+138 SSDNSSGGGSS
-148 TKENKD
+148 KENKN
-154 GQNNSGSKPNNQE
+154 GQNNSGSKSNNQE

-179 TTNSSQG
+179 TTNSTQG
-186 TNKTEGGSASGT
+186 SNKTEGGSSSGT

-222 NTSPNTGKTEP
+222 NTSPNTNKTEP
-233 NTGNSGTN
+233 NTGNSGSN

-246 NTTQSGSNTENST
+246 NTTQSGQNTGNNT

-264 TGQNGGSSTQ
+264 MGSNGG
-274 SGTNTGQNG
+274 NN
-283 GSSTQSGTNTGNSGS
+283 TQSGTNTGNSGS
-298 NTGNSGS
+298 NTNNTGGSGGT

-335 GSGGGTDTK
+335 GSGGSGGGTDTK

-354 TDTKSGGNGG
+354 TDSKSGGNGG

-380 TSNASEGSGGSSKGG
+380 TSNASEGSGGGGKGG
-395 AKSNVRVGSII
+395 AKSNIRVGSII

-419 NENSFKA
+419 NANSFKA
-426 TMSITKSN
+426 TMSVTKSN

-459 GAFTNKKKSNTLIC
+459 GAFTNKAKSNTLIC

-494 HRWNK
+494 HRFNK
-499 LSLMGGL
+499 FSLMGGL

-551 KFYEGSWWKSGTLLV
+551 KFYEGTWWQSGTLLV

-574 ISKNFKYNVS
+574 ISKNFKYNIS

>member
-1 MKWVFS
+1 MKWIFS

-186 TNKTEGGSASGT
+186 TNKTEGGSTSGT

-246 NTTQSGSNTENST
+246 TNTGNSGTNTGNSGNTTQSGSNTENST

-274 SGTNTGQNG
+274 SGT
-283 GSSTQSGTNTGNSGS
+283 

>member
-1 MKWVFS
+1 MKWIFS
-7 ILLLLVSSVSFG
+7 ILLLLVSSASFG

-28 PCSKKIN
+28 PCSKKTN

-43 GSVTVSYYGVSNTFT
+43 GSVTVSYYGVSSTFT
-58 QTDFQNGTFSA
+58 QADFQNGAFSL

-138 SSDNSSGGGN
+138 SSDNSSGGGDS
-148 TKENKD
+148 KENKD
-154 GQNNSGSKPNNQE
+154 GQNNSGSKSNNQE

-186 TNKTEGGSASGT
+186 TNKTEGGSTSGT
-198 NQSTEGGNQP
+198 NQPTEGGNQP

-246 NTTQSGSNTENST
+246 NTTQTGSNTGNNT

-274 SGTNTGQNG
+274 SGTNTSNSG
-283 GSSTQSGTNTGNSGS
+283 GSGGT
-298 NTGNSGS
+298 

-318 SGGGNTGNSGS
+318 SGGGNTGNNGS
-329 NTNNTG
+329 NTGNSG
-335 GSGGGTDTK
+335 GSGGSGSGTDTK

-369 ANAAEASSGGS
+369 ANAAESSSGGS
-380 TSNASEGSGGSSKGG
+380 TSNASGGSGGGSKGG

-412 AIRSAED
+412 AIKSAED
-419 NENSFKA
+419 NSNSFKA
-426 TMSITKSN
+426 TMSVTKSN

-459 GAFTNKKKSNTLIC
+459 GAFTNKSKSNTLIC
-473 ANSTMINFNYDLFNT
+473 ANSTMVNFNYDLFNT

-523 VGGGFYM
+523 VGGGFYS
-530 FKASKNLS
+530 FKASKNIS

-551 KFYEGSWWKSGTLLV
+551 KFYEGTWWKSGTLLV

-574 ISKNFKYNVS
+574 ISKKFKYNIS

>member
-1 MKWVFS
+1 MKWIFS
-7 ILLLLVSSVSFG
+7 ILLLLVSSASFG

-28 PCSKKIN
+28 PCSKKTN

-43 GSVTVSYYGVSNTFT
+43 GSVTVSYYGASSTFT
-58 QTDFQNGTFSA
+58 QADFQNGVFSS
-69 WMYSVSAASSQPC
+69 WMYTVSAASSQPC
-82 EGLKTETQTK
+82 QGLKTETQTK

-138 SSDNSSGGGN
+138 SSDNSSGGGSS
-148 TKENKD
+148 KENKD
-154 GQNNSGSKPNNQE
+154 GQNNSGSKSNNQE

-186 TNKTEGGSASGT
+186 TNKTEGGSTSGT
-198 NQSTEGGNQP
+198 NQPTEGGNQP

-222 NTSPNTGKTEP
+222 NTSPNTGNSGS
-233 NTGNSGTN
+233 NTGNSSNTTQTGSN
-241 TGNSG
+241 TGN
-246 NTTQSGSNTENST
+246 NT

-264 TGQNGGSSTQ
+264 TGQNGGS
-274 SGTNTGQNG
+274 G
-283 GSSTQSGTNTGNSGS
+283 TQSGTNTGNAGGSGGT
-298 NTGNSGS
+298 NTGN
-305 NTGNSGSNTGNSG
+305 TGSNTGNSG

-335 GSGGGTDTK
+335 GSGGSGGSGGGTDTK
-344 TNTTDPTTTP
+344 TNTTDPATTP
-354 TDTKSGGNGG
+354 TDSKSGGNGG

-380 TSNASEGSGGSSKGG
+380 TSNASEGSGGGGKGG

-412 AIRSAED
+412 AMKSAED
-419 NENSFKA
+419 NTNSFKA
-426 TMSITKSN
+426 TMSVTKSN

-459 GAFTNKKKSNTLIC
+459 GAFTNKSKSNTLIC
-473 ANSTMINFNYDLFNT
+473 ANSTMVNFDYDLFNT

-494 HRWNK
+494 HRFNK
-499 LSLMGGL
+499 LSLMGGI
-506 NYTIGSM
+506 NYTIGSI

-523 VGGGFYM
+523 VGGGFYS
-530 FKASKNLS
+530 FKASKNIS

-551 KFYEGSWWKSGTLLV
+551 KFYEGTWWQSGTLLV

-574 ISKNFKYNVS
+574 ISKKFKYNIS

>member
-1 MKWVFS
+1 MKWIFS

-186 TNKTEGGSASGT
+186 TNKTEGGSTSGT

-233 NTGNSGTN
+233 NTGNSGTNTGNSGTN

-283 GSSTQSGTNTGNSGS
+283 GSSTQSGT
-298 NTGNSGS
+298 

>member
-1 MKWVFS
+1 MKWIFS
-7 ILLLLVSSVSFG
+7 ILLLLVSSASFG

-28 PCSKKIN
+28 PCSKKTN

-43 GSVTVSYYGVSNTFT
+43 NSVTISYYGVANTFT
-58 QTDFQNGTFSA
+58 QADFQNGTFSA
-69 WMYSVSAASSQPC
+69 WMYSVSAASTQPC
-82 EGLKTETQTK
+82 EGLKTQTQTN
-92 TNTIITNNIIST
+92 TNQIITNNIIST

-138 SSDNSSGGGN
+138 SSDNSSGGESS
-148 TKENKD
+148 KENKD
-154 GQNNSGSKPNNQE
+154 GQNNSGSKSNNQE

-179 TTNSSQG
+179 TTNSTQG
-186 TNKTEGGSASGT
+186 SNKTEGGSSSGT

-222 NTSPNTGKTEP
+222 NTSPNTNKTEP
-233 NTGNSGTN
+233 NTGNSGSN

-246 NTTQSGSNTENST
+246 NTTQSGQNTGNNT

-264 TGQNGGSSTQ
+264 MGSNGG
-274 SGTNTGQNG
+274 NN
-283 GSSTQSGTNTGNSGS
+283 TQSGTNTGNSGS
-298 NTGNSGS
+298 NTNNTGGSGGT

-335 GSGGGTDTK
+335 GSGGSGGGTDTK

-354 TDTKSGGNGG
+354 TDSKSGGNGG

-380 TSNASEGSGGSSKGG
+380 TSNASEGSGGGGKGG
-395 AKSNVRVGSII
+395 AKSNIRVGSII

-419 NENSFKA
+419 NANSFKA
-426 TMSITKSN
+426 TMSVTKSN

-459 GAFTNKKKSNTLIC
+459 GAFTNKAKSNTLIC

-494 HRWNK
+494 HRFNK
-499 LSLMGGL
+499 FSLMGGL

-551 KFYEGSWWKSGTLLV
+551 KFYEGTWWQSGTLLV

-574 ISKNFKYNVS
+574 ISKKFKYNIS